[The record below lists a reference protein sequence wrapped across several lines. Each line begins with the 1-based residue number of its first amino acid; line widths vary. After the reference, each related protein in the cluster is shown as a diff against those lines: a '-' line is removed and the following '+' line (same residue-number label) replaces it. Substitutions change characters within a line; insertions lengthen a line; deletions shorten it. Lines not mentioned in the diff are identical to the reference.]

1 MQARPAA
8 EPRPAQHPSSG
19 PSSGHR
25 DGTTTAL
32 PAHRP
37 RDQNA
42 EPEARCPL
50 TATPRGVSA
59 NKQRR
64 AIEPEAA
71 RGQGHSVDR
80 TRRMTDS
87 NEAMSLLVT
96 KVPDCG
102 ERSLGSGG
110 TPAVDRNKRTLCANS
125 SSLR

>member
-37 RDQNA
+37 GDQNA

-80 TRRMTDS
+80 TRRMTGFERGDVTLS
-87 NEAMSLLVT
+87 NESTPTV
-96 KVPDCG
+96 V
-102 ERSLGSGG
+102 SGHSDQVG
-110 TPAVDRNKRTLCANS
+110 RRP
-125 SSLR
+125 